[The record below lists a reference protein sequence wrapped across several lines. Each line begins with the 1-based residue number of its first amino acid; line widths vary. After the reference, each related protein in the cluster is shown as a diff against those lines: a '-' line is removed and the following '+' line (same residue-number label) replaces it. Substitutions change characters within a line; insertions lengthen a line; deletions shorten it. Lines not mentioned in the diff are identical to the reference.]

1 MLVLLGNLAVNL
13 GKKKGKEVFLKL
25 FCFAIHLL
33 TLFPSSSPHIQSIM
47 LSALISKGSFQTTL
61 NNRRKFWSPFTE
73 TDQVLGNA

>member
-1 MLVLLGNLAVNL
+1 MLVLLGKQAVNL

-33 TLFPSSSPHIQSIM
+33 TLLPSSSPHIQSIM

-61 NNRRKFWSPFTE
+61 NNRQKVWSPFTK